1 MKSFLCATLG
11 ALLLCAGCATQREAT
26 LSAVGPQPGAGVAY
40 VDKTTAGTLVV
51 YSAWR
56 RTGTDDPDHRIH
68 SNYDVL
74 MADGKPILQVRNYI
88 TPMLEDPASVQ
99 LAPGKYAV
107 KARVQ
112 GYGYVTVPVVIES
125 RKLTAL
131 YMDDSTRPERRESAE
146 KVQLPD
152 GRVIG
157 WASSK

>member
-1 MKSFLCATLG
+1 MKSFLFAALG
-11 ALLLCAGCATQREAT
+11 ALLCGAGCTTPREAT
-26 LSAVGPQPGAGVAY
+26 LSQVGPEPGVTAGKVNNS
-40 VDKTTAGTLVV
+40 TAGTLVV

-56 RTGTDDPDHRIH
+56 RTGTDDPDHRVH
-68 SNYDVL
+68 GNYEIL
-74 MADGKPILQVRNYI
+74 TANGKPFLQVRNYI

-99 LAPGKYAV
+99 LAPGKYV
-107 KARVQ
+107 IKARVQ

-131 YMDDSTRPERRESAE
+131 YMDDSTRPEQRETAE

>member
-1 MKSFLCATLG
+1 MKSVLFTTLS
-11 ALLLCAGCATQREAT
+11 ALLFGAGCAVPREAT
-26 LSAVGPQPGAGVAY
+26 LSAVGPEPGAGVAK
-40 VDKTTAGTLVV
+40 VEKTMAGTLVV

-56 RTGTDDPDHRIH
+56 RTGTEDPDHRVH
-68 SNYDVL
+68 GNYEIL
-74 MADGKPILQVRNYI
+74 SADDKPFMQVRNYI

-99 LAPGKYAV
+99 LAPGQYTV

-125 RKLTAL
+125 RKRTAL
-131 YMDDSTRPERRESAE
+131 YMDDSTQPERRENAE